1 MRKVLLNLIFLQG
14 IQEDERVFFL
24 GLHHEKLYMQTIVQ
38 NLLLIPRLNMAYLKE
53 IPFMKI

>member
-14 IQEDERVFFL
+14 IQEEERAFFL

-38 NLLLIPRLNMAYLKE
+38 PVIPRLNMAYLKE